1 MRRLLRALPAL
12 VAVLVAP
19 GSASATGV
27 GQRDFIDSSLS
38 IPSSIMTFL
47 GTVFPEHSQIGATFL
62 SQNYDPNL
70 VITEAAKVK
79 VTFVWEGAGYLNS
92 FGYFTY
98 QTDGSSITI
107 VDRQLVF
114 PNASFSDPNKGWGG
128 GQLATGDTGT
138 LRDASGNE
146 RVFQPGERIGFFIV
160 SNGWSTT
167 LPWWN
172 PSNPTIPS
180 ASPATNL
187 GVSNGVFTTID
198 SINPEIYYSRAD
210 IARHAA
216 MVKVQ
221 GVTGF
226 LGGADFLVVG
236 MEDIRRNNGS
246 DNDFNDVMFLV
257 QSTPE
262 TAIQTSNVLTVVSD
276 NNDPDGDGVTG
287 LADFFPNDAQRA
299 YVTRTPAVNYDT
311 VTYED
316 LYPNVGDADFNDAVV
331 QYAYDRVTSAN
342 GNLKELVGTYH
353 LIARGAGYDHQ
364 FSVVIDNIPV
374 GASGTVSWQHFATDG
389 TETDD
394 AATSIAPLLFTT
406 VGGTTALK
414 LTAFEHTKQALPPL
428 SGGLTNT
435 LSSTPDVPPAS
446 VRFRLVFDSAISST
460 TVAAPPYD
468 PVLEVRRPE
477 GLYDIHLPGKS
488 PLPNRPTGLPTESG
502 ASSFLDQ
509 NSYPFAMIVPFDW
522 RFPLESVRIDDPN
535 ANLCAYGTFSGWRG
549 SQGQSNTDWYKIP
562 NTAAPSRRVTD
573 PLGNAVRNRPWT
585 LLAGG

>member
-1 MRRLLRALPAL
+1 MRRFLCALPAL
-12 VAVLVAP
+12 LAVL
-19 GSASATGV
+19 ASSRPAAATGV
-27 GQRDFIDSSLS
+27 AERAFIDSSLT
-38 IPSSIMTFL
+38 IPSGIMTFL
-47 GTVFPEHSQIGATFL
+47 GTVFPEHSRVGAAYL

-98 QTDGSSITI
+98 TTDGSSVTI

-114 PNASFSDPNKGWGG
+114 PNASFADPNKGWGG
-128 GQLATGDTGT
+128 GQLVTGDTGT

-146 RVFQPGERIGFFIV
+146 RVFQPGEHIGFFIV
-160 SNGWSTT
+160 SSGWSTN

-180 ASPATNL
+180 TSPATNL
-187 GVSNGVFTTID
+187 GVSQGVFTTID
-198 SINPEIYYSRAD
+198 SINPENYYSLPD

-216 MVKVQ
+216 MIKVQ
-221 GVTGF
+221 GVAGF

-236 MEDIRRNNGS
+236 MEDVRRNNGS

-299 YVTRTPAVNYDT
+299 YITRTPGVNYDT
-311 VTYED
+311 VAFED
-316 LYPNVGDADFNDAVV
+316 LYPNVGDADYNDAVV
-331 QYAYDRVTSAN
+331 QYAYERVTSAT
-342 GNLKELVGTYH
+342 GPLKELVGTYH

-364 FSVVIDNIPV
+364 FSVVIDGVPAGTTGTISV
-374 GASGTVSWQHFATDG
+374 QRFASDG

-394 AATSIAPLLFTT
+394 APTSLAPLLFTT
-406 VGGTTALK
+406 TTGSSALK
-414 LTAFEHTKQALPPL
+414 FPVFEHTKQALPGV
-428 SGGLTNT
+428 SGLANT
-435 LSSTPDVPPAS
+435 LSSTPETTPAS
-446 VRFRLVFDSAISST
+446 VRVRLVFDTALSSAA
-460 TVAAPPYD
+460 VAAPPYD

-477 GLYDIHLPGKS
+477 GLYDIHLPGKP
-488 PLPNRPTGLPTESG
+488 PLPGRPAGLPDESG

-509 NSYPFAMIVPFDW
+509 NGYPFSMIVPFDW

-535 ANLCAYGTFSGWRG
+535 PKLCAYGTFSGWRA
-549 SQGQSNTDWYKIP
+549 SQGQSNATWYQAP
-562 NTAAPSRRVTD
+562 NTSAPSPRVTN
-573 PLGNAVRNRPWT
+573 PLGNAVRSRPWT
-585 LLAGG
+585 LIAGG